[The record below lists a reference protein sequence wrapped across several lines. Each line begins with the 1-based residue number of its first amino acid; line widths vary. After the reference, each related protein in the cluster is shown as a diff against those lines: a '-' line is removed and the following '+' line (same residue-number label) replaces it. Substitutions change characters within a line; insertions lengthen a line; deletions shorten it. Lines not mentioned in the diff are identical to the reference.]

1 MFANAFSQE
10 VRHLEMRIA
19 EQGRYAHD
27 RRKHLCKESPATVAY
42 EQVWLLLVDKHA
54 YVFQCFL
61 GMERQIGSQ
70 HDGLPIKGFLSALAI
85 GQLPVAKKPCRNSI
99 FFMLFILCLV
109 DCQICPFS

>member
-1 MFANAFSQE
+1 MFANALSQE
-10 VRHLEMRIA
+10 VRHLEMRIT
-19 EQGRYAHD
+19 EQGRDAHD

-70 HDGLPIKGFLSALAI
+70 HDGLPIKG
-85 GQLPVAKKPCRNSI
+85 LPQCSRHRTAASSKET
-99 FFMLFILCLV
+99 M
-109 DCQICPFS
+109 